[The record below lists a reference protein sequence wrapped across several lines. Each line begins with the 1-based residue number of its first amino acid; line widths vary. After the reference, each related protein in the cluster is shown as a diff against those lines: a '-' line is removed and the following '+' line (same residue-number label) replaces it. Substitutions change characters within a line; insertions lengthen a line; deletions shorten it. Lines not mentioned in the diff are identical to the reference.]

1 MFIDNRGGFMKNKK
15 GQSLVEFVL
24 ILPVMLIIIFCMID
38 FGRVMSL
45 KSDLDGV
52 CFDAITFYQNGKDKD
67 EILSILTKNE
77 MKDINLNI
85 EVKDDYVVI
94 SVSKKINP
102 ITPGLTYIKKDVFNV
117 TESRVIKNE

>member
-1 MFIDNRGGFMKNKK
+1 MKNKK
-15 GQSLVEFVL
+15 GQALVEFVL

-45 KSDLDGV
+45 KNDLDGV

-67 EILSILTKNE
+67 EILSILSKNE
-77 MKDINLNI
+77 MKDINLDI

-94 SVSKKINP
+94 SVSKRINP
-102 ITPGLTYIKKDVFNV
+102 ITPGLSYIKKDVFNV

>member
-1 MFIDNRGGFMKNKK
+1 MKNKK
-15 GQSLVEFVL
+15 GQALVEFVL
-24 ILPVMLIIIFCMID
+24 ILPVMLLIIFCMIA

-45 KSDLDGV
+45 KNDLDGA
-52 CFDAITFYQNGKDKD
+52 CFDAITFYQDGKDKD
-67 EILSILTKNE
+67 EILSILEKNE
-77 MKDINLNI
+77 VKDINLNI

-102 ITPGLTYIKKDVFNV
+102 ITPGLTYIKNDVFNV